1 MGQKGQNDSE
11 TSERLSRI
19 EQMLARI
26 DERTARYDNAHTDHE
41 RRIRSL
47 EDKEARRGGIM
58 ATLTTIGSAVGAA
71 IMWLIQH
78 LTQGGGAQ

>member
-1 MGQKGQNDSE
+1 MPTSNDRE
-11 TSERLSRI
+11 IFDRLGKI
-19 EQMLARI
+19 EQIVARI
-26 DERTARYDNAHTDHE
+26 DERTKNDSNTHADLEKRV
-41 RRIRSL
+41 RSL

-78 LTQGGGAQ
+78 LTQGGGAS